1 MKTIEEIKST
11 KNLKILEEGFDGL
24 FGFYYDSLSGKELK
38 FVFSWGRGWEH
49 LSVSTRHKI
58 PTWEQMC
65 IMKDIFWNDEEV
77 CVEYHPKKSEYVNNH
92 PYCLHI
98 WKPID
103 VELPTPEVEL
113 IGIK

>member
-1 MKTIEEIKST
+1 MKSFEEI
-11 KNLKILEEGFDGL
+11 
-24 FGFYYDSLSGKELK
+24 
-38 FVFSWGRGWEH
+38 
-49 LSVSTRHKI
+49 
-58 PTWEQMC
+58 
-65 IMKDIFWNDEEV
+65 

-103 VELPTPEVEL
+103 VELPTPAIEL